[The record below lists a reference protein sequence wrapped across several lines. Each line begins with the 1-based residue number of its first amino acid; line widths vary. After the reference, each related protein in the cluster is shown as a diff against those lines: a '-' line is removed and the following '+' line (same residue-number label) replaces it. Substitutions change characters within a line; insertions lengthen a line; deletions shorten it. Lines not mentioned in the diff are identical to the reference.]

1 LIRIRIVGSPPIS
14 SVDGIRL
21 DCFDVGQEYE
31 VGNSIGA
38 LFLAE
43 GWAAPVPLETPATA
57 QPWSEQDPFD
67 PRHLY
72 TLRSQPRNLIKDRTP
87 PYFESD
93 MAADFRRRRTRRR
106 SRR

>member
-1 LIRIRIVGSPPIS
+1 MRIRIVRTPPIS

-43 GWAAPVPLETPATA
+43 EWAVPVPLETPTIA

-72 TLRSQPRNLIKDRTP
+72 TLRSQPKNLFKDRTP
-87 PYFESD
+87 PYLDLD
-93 MAADFRRRRTRRR
+93 MAADFRRRRARRR